1 MTIDWNMTGPEI
13 EQESFRRIEEEI
25 GAHDF
30 PSAQWPV
37 VRRLIHTSADFTIAE
52 NLHFAHNPIEAG
64 LKALADVAPI
74 YCDSNMIR
82 SGLSLAK
89 LQQQNRRYNRESI
102 HCYVAD
108 PEVAEEASKR
118 GVTRSLAALKKARP
132 VLNGGIVLVG
142 NAPLALAGIARMI
155 ARDGIRPRLVIGMPV
170 GFVNVIEA
178 KNMIMETGVPQIVL
192 KGRRG
197 GSPLSV
203 AALHGIMEN
212 KPGR

>member
-13 EQESFRRIEEEI
+13 EQESFRRIEKEI
-25 GAHDF
+25 GAHNF

-37 VRRLIHTSADFTIAE
+37 VRRLIHTSADFTIAG

-89 LQQQNRRYNRESI
+89 LQQQNRRYNYESI
-102 HCYVAD
+102 YCYVAD
-108 PEVAEEASKR
+108 PEVAEEAGKR

-155 ARDGIRPRLVIGMPV
+155 SQDGIRPRLVIGMPV

-212 KPGR
+212 KPGI